1 VTLERTI
8 DPDHVGLDP
17 KRLARIETHFARYVD
32 DGRLPGWHI
41 AVTRCGQ
48 VAYSATYG
56 RRDVASGAP
65 VEADTLWRIYSM
77 TKPVTSVAAMML
89 GRRATSS

>member
-1 VTLERTI
+1 MTLERTI

-41 AVTRCGQ
+41 AVTP
-48 VAYSATYG
+48 VAPPST
-56 RRDVASGAP
+56 VAVIMGWTVREPSWEPYLGL
-65 VEADTLWRIYSM
+65 EA
-77 TKPVTSVAAMML
+77 A
-89 GRRATSS
+89 G